1 MDSGYGA
8 PPALA
13 VVVPTRNEA
22 DNVGRLID
30 ELGQALEGITAE
42 IIIVDDSDD
51 DTPRRVAE
59 AAQTSSVRV
68 GLIWRKPGE
77 REGGLGG
84 AVIAGLA
91 ATEARWV
98 VVMDGDLQHPPALVP
113 ELLRQAENNDLDLV
127 LASRFLAP
135 QNGGG
140 LSRARTLVSRSLIG
154 ATRLLFPRRLAG
166 VSDPLTGFFCVRR
179 ARIDL
184 ERLHPDGFKILLA
197 ILLQTPGLRVGQ
209 MPFTFGQRA
218 EGESKASVRELG
230 RYGRLVLRL
239 RMGTAVERFGRFG
252 LVGLTGLVVNTLALA
267 VFVEGLGLHYLPG
280 AILATQVSTIWNF
293 VLTDRW
299 VFRGPHKR
307 AALATRFI
315 AFAAM
320 NNLALLLRGPMLVVL
335 TEWLGIEYLASNVIS
350 LCALTLLRFAV
361 ADRLIWAPRIGV
373 HHYDVHGLVT
383 LTSLVRLPELERFS
397 VDELA
402 APAQIQVVAG
412 NFANAPY
419 GGNITT
425 TADGD
430 VVNYR
435 EPFMFGSRYRFQPD
449 GPTLVEVSGLVC
461 RSPHVLYTNVVEP
474 LLRWTLAERGYALVH
489 AACVTSGDRALLIT
503 ARTDTGKT
511 TTILKALDS
520 TTDYGFASDDLTLLA
535 ADGTVLPYP
544 KPLTIS
550 QHTLHA
556 VTRAN
561 LTFGER
567 TKLRYQARLH
577 SREGRSI
584 GLLLAQKGLPAAA
597 MNAVVQMIIPP
608 PKYDVT
614 RLVPGTDMVK
624 KAQLAA
630 MVVIQRG
637 GDESTVLDPEDALD
651 TLMANCDDAYG
662 FPPYPVIQDF
672 LHSRNGLDLR
682 AAERRTTASALTG
695 VPATL
700 LESSTMNW
708 WEHLPRLVDAMH
720 APTVTGGEGAMA
732 TVESADE

>member
-1 MDSGYGA
+1 VEPGQVTA
-8 PPALA
+8 PALA

-22 DNVGRLID
+22 DNVGRLIA
-30 ELGQALEGITAE
+30 ELGEALGHLEAE

-59 AAQTSSVRV
+59 AAQTSPVRV

-77 REGGLGG
+77 RDGGLGG
-84 AVIAGLA
+84 AVLAGLA
-91 ATEARWV
+91 ATSAPWV

-113 ELLRQAENNDLDLV
+113 ELLRQADHNDLDLV

-135 QNGGG
+135 QEGGG
-140 LSRARTLVSRSLIG
+140 LSRARTLLSRGLIA

-179 ARIDL
+179 TRLDL
-184 ERLHPDGFKILLA
+184 STLHCDGFKILLA
-197 ILLQTPGLRVGQ
+197 ILLQTPDLRVGQ
-209 MPFTFGQRA
+209 VPFVFGRRA
-218 EGESKASVRELG
+218 EGTSKASLRELG
-230 RYGRLVLRL
+230 RYGRLLVRLRL
-239 RMGTAVERFGRFG
+239 GTAVERFGRFG
-252 LVGLTGLVVNTLALA
+252 VVGLTGLVVNTAALAL
-267 VFVEGLGLHYLPG
+267 FVEGLGLHYLPG
-280 AILATQVSTIWNF
+280 AILATQVSTVWNF

-307 AALATRFI
+307 AALLTRFL

-361 ADRLIWAPRIGV
+361 ADRLIWAPRIGI

-383 LTSLVRLPELERFS
+383 LTSAVRLPELERFS

-402 APAQIQVVAG
+402 APAHIQIVG
-412 NFANAPY
+412 GDFAKVPY
-419 GGNITT
+419 GGQLTT
-425 TADGD
+425 TEEGD
-430 VVNYR
+430 VVAYR

-511 TTILKALDS
+511 TTVLKALDR
-520 TTDYGFASDDLTLLA
+520 TDKYGFASDDLTLIA
-535 ADGTVLPYP
+535 GDGTVLPYP

-556 VTRAN
+556 VTRSN

-584 GLLLAQKGLPAAA
+584 GMLLAQKGLPAAA
-597 MNAVVQMIIPP
+597 MNAVVQIIIPP

-624 KAQLAA
+624 KARLAG

-637 GDESTVLDPEDALD
+637 DDESSVLDPEDALD

-672 LHSRNGLDLR
+672 LHSRNGVDLR
-682 AAERRTTASALTG
+682 AAERRTTASALAG
-695 VPATL
+695 VPTTL
-700 LESSTMNW
+700 LQSSTMNW
-708 WEHLPRLVDAMH
+708 WQHLPQFVDELH
-720 APTVTGGEGAMA
+720 LPTSTGGEEAIA
-732 TVESADE
+732 ALEPADD